1 MLSTPSIQL
10 MFHPEQPFLAQVRAC
25 ILKNLDDEYFGVAEL
40 AGAVFISRT
49 QLFRKVRAL
58 SGRNPARYMHLVR
71 IEQARALLADTG
83 LTVSEIAWRTGF
95 SDPSYLRRVFFRET
109 GERLGA
115 YRKRCQRF
123 ENLP

>member
-1 MLSTPSIQL
+1 MLATPSIQPML
-10 MFHPEQPFLAQVRAC
+10 HPEPPFLAQVRAC

-49 QLFRKVRAL
+49 QLFRKLRSL
-58 SGRNPARYMHLVR
+58 SGCNPARYMHKVR
-71 IEQARALLADTG
+71 IEKVKALLATTE

-109 GERLGA
+109 GERPRLDRLKNLG
-115 YRKRCQRF
+115 
-123 ENLP
+123 